1 MLKTLLAQIK
11 EYKKDT
17 ILTPVLVVVEVILE
31 VVIPLLMAMIID
43 KGIEVRDMNMVVKLG
58 IITLLASFI
67 SLAAG
72 GLAGKY
78 AAKASTGFAKN
89 LRKAMYYNIQDF
101 SFANIDKYSTA
112 GLVTRM
118 MTDVT
123 NEATSSID
131 TRTESIVQSGM
142 DKLMEGRT
150 VFVIA
155 HRLSTIKNSDAI
167 MVLDQGRIIER
178 GDHDKLIKEKGT
190 YYQLYTGGLE
200 LD

>member
-72 GLAGKY
+72 GLAGK
-78 AAKASTGFAKN
+78 
-89 LRKAMYYNIQDF
+89 
-101 SFANIDKYSTA
+101 
-112 GLVTRM
+112 
-118 MTDVT
+118 
-123 NEATSSID
+123 
-131 TRTESIVQSGM
+131 
-142 DKLMEGRT
+142 
-150 VFVIA
+150 
-155 HRLSTIKNSDAI
+155 
-167 MVLDQGRIIER
+167 
-178 GDHDKLIKEKGT
+178 
-190 YYQLYTGGLE
+190 
-200 LD
+200 